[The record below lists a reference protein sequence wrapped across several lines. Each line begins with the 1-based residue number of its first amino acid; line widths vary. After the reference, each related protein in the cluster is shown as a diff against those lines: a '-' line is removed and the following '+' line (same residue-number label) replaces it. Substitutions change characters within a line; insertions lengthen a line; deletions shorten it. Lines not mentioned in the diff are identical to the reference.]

1 MTEWRKFPAR
11 QKAMRRRKNQ
21 VGVKNMVTEEIIV
34 QCMSMDVSRKKQK
47 YTRIG
52 AQDYMPFT
60 HKELTISN
68 VKDALCFPDRKII
81 CLSCFGRRTQAILQ

>member
-1 MTEWRKFPAR
+1 
-11 QKAMRRRKNQ
+11 MRRRKNQ
-21 VGVKNMVTEEIIV
+21 VGIKNMVTEEIIV

-52 AQDYMPFT
+52 AQDYMPFM

-68 VKDALCFPDRKII
+68 VKDALRFPDQKRI
-81 CLSCFGRRTQAILQ
+81 CHVLAGERRPSCSQVCRVKGILTRL